1 MPWTESIII
10 LLFMRSS
17 IRTKVFFLFLTI
29 LEFCMFNSPDHTC
42 SSVPV
47 NVGILRH
54 VAIRRVK

>member
-17 IRTKVFFLFLTI
+17 SDESFFFFTI

-42 SSVPV
+42 NYVPA

>member
-17 IRTKVFFLFLTI
+17 SDESFFFFFTI

-42 SSVPV
+42 NSVPA

-54 VAIRRVK
+54 VVIRRVK